1 MKDDQ
6 MTNFDEG
13 KQYSG
18 YDPNY
23 GYNLNGQT
31 QQDSMYASGSDD
43 SAYQSSYSLNTSS
56 QGTYSMNTADT
67 MNNYGGQPYDMA
79 ADVDARMNYGQMM
92 SGAPKAKARS
102 NVVTGIIGALLGSL
116 VGVALWVGIYKLGYI
131 AGIAGAIMIV
141 SAMFGYEK
149 LGGSLD
155 LKGIIISAV
164 ICIGMIYISERICIS
179 MQLYEEFK
187 DYKYYFGDV
196 SFFDC
201 YKSMFT
207 ILKDVE
213 KESVFWGELGIGY
226 LLFAIASVSYIVK
239 SVKMRNA

>member
-43 SAYQSSYSLNTSS
+43 SAYQS
-56 QGTYSMNTADT
+56 
-67 MNNYGGQPYDMA
+67 YDMA

-92 SGAPKAKARS
+92 SDALKAKAGS

-155 LKGIIISAV
+155 LKGIIISVV

-179 MQLYEEFK
+179 MELYEEFK

-196 SFFDC
+196 SFSDC
-201 YKSMFT
+201 YKSMFA
-207 ILKDVE
+207 ILKDAE

>member
-43 SAYQSSYSLNTSS
+43 SAYQS
-56 QGTYSMNTADT
+56 
-67 MNNYGGQPYDMA
+67 YDMA
-79 ADVDARMNYGQMM
+79 ADVDARMNYGHMM
-92 SGAPKAKARS
+92 SGAPKAKAGS

-155 LKGIIISAV
+155 LKGIIISVV

-179 MQLYEEFK
+179 MELYEEFK

-196 SFFDC
+196 SFSDC
-201 YKSMFT
+201 YKSMFA
-207 ILKDVE
+207 ILKDAE

>member
-43 SAYQSSYSLNTSS
+43 SAYQS
-56 QGTYSMNTADT
+56 
-67 MNNYGGQPYDMA
+67 YDMA

-92 SGAPKAKARS
+92 SGAPKAKAGS

-155 LKGIIISAV
+155 LKGIIISVV

-179 MQLYEEFK
+179 MELYEEFK

-196 SFFDC
+196 SFSDC
-201 YKSMFT
+201 YKSMFA
-207 ILKDVE
+207 ILKDAE
-213 KESVFWGELGIGY
+213 KESVFWGELGIG
-226 LLFAIASVSYIVK
+226 
-239 SVKMRNA
+239 

>member
-43 SAYQSSYSLNTSS
+43 SAYQS
-56 QGTYSMNTADT
+56 
-67 MNNYGGQPYDMA
+67 YDMA

-92 SGAPKAKARS
+92 SGAPKAKAGS

-155 LKGIIISAV
+155 LKGIIISVV

-179 MQLYEEFK
+179 MELYEEFK

-196 SFFDC
+196 SFSDC
-201 YKSMFT
+201 YKSMFA
-207 ILKDVE
+207 ILKDAE

>member
-1 MKDDQ
+1 
-6 MTNFDEG
+6 
-13 KQYSG
+13 
-18 YDPNY
+18 
-23 GYNLNGQT
+23 
-31 QQDSMYASGSDD
+31 
-43 SAYQSSYSLNTSS
+43 
-56 QGTYSMNTADT
+56 
-67 MNNYGGQPYDMA
+67 MA

-149 LGGSLD
+149 LGGGLD
-155 LKGIIISAV
+155 LKGIIISVV

-187 DYKYYFGDV
+187 DLKYYFGDV
-196 SFFDC
+196 SFSDC
-201 YKSMFT
+201 YKSMFA
-207 ILKDVE
+207 ILKDAE

>member
-13 KQYSG
+13 KQYRG

-43 SAYQSSYSLNTSS
+43 SAYQS
-56 QGTYSMNTADT
+56 
-67 MNNYGGQPYDMA
+67 YDMA

-92 SGAPKAKARS
+92 SGAPKAKTGS

-149 LGGSLD
+149 LGGNLD
-155 LKGIIISAV
+155 LKGIIISVV

-187 DYKYYFGDV
+187 DLKYYFGDV

>member
-31 QQDSMYASGSDD
+31 QQDSMYASGSND
-43 SAYQSSYSLNTSS
+43 SAYQS
-56 QGTYSMNTADT
+56 
-67 MNNYGGQPYDMA
+67 YDMA

-92 SGAPKAKARS
+92 SGAPKAKAGS

-155 LKGIIISAV
+155 LKGIIISVV

-179 MQLYEEFK
+179 MELYEEFK

-196 SFFDC
+196 SFSDC
-201 YKSMFT
+201 YKSMFA
-207 ILKDVE
+207 ILKDAE

-239 SVKMRNA
+239 SVKMRNV

>member
-43 SAYQSSYSLNTSS
+43 SAYQS
-56 QGTYSMNTADT
+56 
-67 MNNYGGQPYDMA
+67 YDMA

-92 SGAPKAKARS
+92 SGSPKTKAGS

-155 LKGIIISAV
+155 LKGIIISVV

-196 SFFDC
+196 SFSDC
-201 YKSMFT
+201 YKSMFA
-207 ILKDVE
+207 ILKDAE

>member
-13 KQYSG
+13 KQYSS

-31 QQDSMYASGSDD
+31 QQDSMYASGSDG
-43 SAYQSSYSLNTSS
+43 SAYQS
-56 QGTYSMNTADT
+56 
-67 MNNYGGQPYDMA
+67 YDMA

-92 SGAPKAKARS
+92 SGAPKAKAGS

-155 LKGIIISAV
+155 LKGIIISVV

-179 MQLYEEFK
+179 MELYEEFK

-196 SFFDC
+196 SFSDC
-201 YKSMFT
+201 YKSMFA
-207 ILKDVE
+207 ILKDAE

>member
-31 QQDSMYASGSDD
+31 QQDGMYASGSDD
-43 SAYQSSYSLNTSS
+43 SAYQS
-56 QGTYSMNTADT
+56 
-67 MNNYGGQPYDMA
+67 YDMA

-92 SGAPKAKARS
+92 SGAPKAKAGS

-149 LGGSLD
+149 LGGGLD
-155 LKGIIISAV
+155 LKGIIISVV

-187 DYKYYFGDV
+187 DLKYYFGDV
-196 SFFDC
+196 SFSDC
-201 YKSMFT
+201 YKSMFA
-207 ILKDVE
+207 ILKDAE

-226 LLFAIASVSYIVK
+226 LLFAIASVSYIIK

>member
-43 SAYQSSYSLNTSS
+43 SAYQS
-56 QGTYSMNTADT
+56 
-67 MNNYGGQPYDMA
+67 YDVA

-92 SGAPKAKARS
+92 SGAPKAKAGS

-155 LKGIIISAV
+155 LKGIIISVV

-179 MQLYEEFK
+179 MELYEEFK

-196 SFFDC
+196 SFSDC
-201 YKSMFT
+201 YKSMFA
-207 ILKDVE
+207 ILKDAE